1 MTLET
6 LGIQAKQAERELLK
20 LNSTK
25 KYECLRAVADGL
37 VAESEAILKAN
48 REDVRIARE
57 KGMTESLVDRLALT
71 EQRIHSMAEGLISL
85 SAL

>member
-25 KYECLRAVADGL
+25 KMNVSGL
-37 VAESEAILKAN
+37 
-48 REDVRIARE
+48 
-57 KGMTESLVDRLALT
+57 
-71 EQRIHSMAEGLISL
+71 
-85 SAL
+85 

>member
-25 KYECLRAVADGL
+25 KNECLRAVADGL
-37 VAESEAILKAN
+37 VA
-48 REDVRIARE
+48 
-57 KGMTESLVDRLALT
+57 
-71 EQRIHSMAEGLISL
+71 
-85 SAL
+85 